1 MTPGLG
7 GAGEGRER
15 RQAIGML
22 LVANVCWGLSFP
34 LIKTVTALNAR
45 LLPSAGGGCI
55 VGLALAPRFLLGLLV
70 LLAFPGRKTPGL
82 RWLTAGEIR
91 QGIRLGFFGG
101 AGLLLQSDGL
111 RFTAAST
118 SAFLTQFYAIMIPVW
133 LALRLRRAPPAA
145 VWLACALVLAGVA
158 LLGHFD
164 WRQLRAGR
172 GELETLL
179 SSVFFM
185 VQILMLGSREYA
197 ACRTARVTLVWF
209 AVEAVLFGALAVA
222 TAPSLRALGVPW
234 TSPAWLGCTFLLA
247 SICTVGAFVIMARWQ
262 PKVSATEAGLIYCF
276 EPIFGALFAL
286 FLPALF
292 SRWSGISYPNE
303 TATLSLLVGGG
314 LITVAN
320 AVVQFQPAAASS

>member
-1 MTPGLG
+1 MTPATG
-7 GAGEGRER
+7 GVGVGRER

-22 LVANVCWGLSFP
+22 LLANVCWGLSFP
-34 LIKTVTALNAR
+34 LIKTVTELNAR
-45 LLPSAGGGCI
+45 LLPAAGGGCL
-55 VGLALAPRFLLGLLV
+55 VALALAPRFLLGFLV
-70 LLAFPGRKTPGL
+70 LLAFPGRTAPGQ
-82 RWLTAGEIR
+82 RWLTGGEIR
-91 QGIRLGFFGG
+91 QGLRLGLYGG

-118 SAFLTQFYAIMIPVW
+118 SAFLTQFYAVMIPVW

-145 VWLACALVLAGVA
+145 VGLACALVLAGVA

-164 WRQLRAGR
+164 WRQLHAGR

-185 VQILMLGSREYA
+185 VQILKLSGREYA
-197 ACRTARVTLVWF
+197 ACRAGKVTLVWF
-209 AVEAVLFGALAVA
+209 AVEAVAFLALALA
-222 TAPSLRALGVPW
+222 TAPSPGALLVPW
-234 TSPAWLGCTFLLA
+234 SSPAWLGCTFLLA
-247 SICTVGAFVIMARWQ
+247 SVCTVGAFVIMARWQ
-262 PKVSATEAGLIYCF
+262 PRVSATEAGLIYCF

-286 FLPALF
+286 FVPALF

-320 AVVQFQPAAASS
+320 AVIQLQPAEP

>member
-1 MTPGLG
+1 MTPG
-7 GAGEGRER
+7 AGRVGVGRER

-22 LVANVCWGLSFP
+22 LLANVCWGLSFP
-34 LIKTVTALNAR
+34 LIKTITELNAR
-45 LLPSAGGGCI
+45 LLPAAGGGCI

-70 LLAFPGRKTPGL
+70 LLAFPGRTAPGL
-82 RWLTAGEIR
+82 RWLTGREVR
-91 QGIRLGFFGG
+91 QGLWLGLYGG

-118 SAFLTQFYAIMIPVW
+118 SAFLTQFYAVMIPVW

-145 VWLACALVLAGVA
+145 VIAACALVLAGVG

-164 WRQLRAGR
+164 WRQLHAGR
-172 GELETLL
+172 GEVETLL

-185 VQILMLGSREYA
+185 VQILKLGGREYA
-197 ACRTARVTLVWF
+197 ACRAGKVTLVWF
-209 AVEAVLFGALAVA
+209 AVEAVAFLALALA
-222 TAPSLRALGVPW
+222 TAPTPGALLVPW
-234 TSPAWLGCTFLLA
+234 ASPAWLGCTFLLA

-286 FLPALF
+286 FLPGIF
-292 SRWSGISYPNE
+292 SRWAGISYPNE

-320 AVVQFQPAAASS
+320 AVIQFQPGAAP